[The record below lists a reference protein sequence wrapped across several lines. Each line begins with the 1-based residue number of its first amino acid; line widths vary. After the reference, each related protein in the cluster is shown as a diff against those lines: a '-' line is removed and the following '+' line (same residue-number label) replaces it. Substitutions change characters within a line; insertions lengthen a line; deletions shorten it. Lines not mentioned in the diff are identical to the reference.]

1 MSESTEETRE
11 HTEQFTVENSLTQGK
26 KEVFMQGQMKKAKQ
40 RNETIQIL
48 VPHRNTDLL
57 KRMEISRIAK
67 ILESKKHL

>member
-1 MSESTEETRE
+1 
-11 HTEQFTVENSLTQGK
+11 
-26 KEVFMQGQMKKAKQ
+26 MQGQMKKAKQ

-48 VPHRNTDLL
+48 VLHRNTDLL